1 MQSLMSWEESSMVEW
16 KKLGEVCTL
25 ERGVRVVRKNLQ
37 ESGPIPVFQNSLTP
51 LGFFEKSNYPA
62 NIPFVIC
69 AGAAGEIGFS
79 NGPFWAADDCTCILC
94 KSSTISKFAYY
105 YLLVKQHSLKSQVRK
120 ASVPRLSKNTI
131 DNLIIPIPSIAEQK
145 RIVGILDTFTAS
157 IDNLKEQISQRR
169 KQFECYRD
177 QLLDLEGK
185 EGVEMK
191 TLEDCAILIS
201 DGDHQ
206 PPPKTQQGIPFI
218 TISNIN
224 KDNHKIDFSN
234 TYYVPKEY
242 YESIKNERK
251 AKEGDVLYTVTGSYG
266 IPVNIDFTKEFCF
279 QRHIAMIRPNI
290 DVLLS
295 KFLYHSLLTM
305 GVKKQADENASGGAQ
320 KTVSLSSLRKF
331 IIYVPPTSEQQRI
344 VSILDTF
351 EESISNLEA
360 QLEQRQKQYEYYRNK
375 LLTFD

>member
-1 MQSLMSWEESSMVEW
+1 MVEW

-131 DNLIIPIPSIAEQK
+131 ENLIIPIPSIAEQK
-145 RIVGILDTFTAS
+145 RIVDILDTFTAS
-157 IDNLKEQISQRR
+157 IDNLKGQIAQRR
-169 KQFECYRD
+169 KQFEFYRD

-191 TLEDCAILIS
+191 RLGEIGKCIAGATPSTKNSSYWDNGTIPWMSSGEV
-201 DGDHQ
+201 H
-206 PPPKTQQGIPFI
+206 QGIVKQTASFI
-218 TISNIN
+218 TQKGYSNSSTKMLPTGTVVIALAGQGKTRGTVAITAIELCTNQSLCGVVIDDKNILN
-224 KDNHKIDFSN
+224 KYV
-234 TYYVPKEY
+234 YYYLKTRYNDLRRV
-242 YESIKNERK
+242 SS
-251 AKEGDVLYTVTGSYG
+251 GDGTRGGLNLKMVGAYP
-266 IPVNIDFTKEFCF
+266 IPIT
-279 QRHIAMIRPNI
+279 
-290 DVLLS
+290 LL
-295 KFLYHSLLTM
+295 
-305 GVKKQADENASGGAQ
+305 A
-320 KTVSLSSLRKF
+320 
-331 IIYVPPTSEQQRI
+331 EQQRI
-344 VSILDTF
+344 VSILDKF
-351 EESISNLEA
+351 EASIQNLEE
-360 QLEQRQKQYEYYRNK
+360 QLSQRQKQYEYYRNQ
-375 LLTFD
+375 LLTFE